1 MFVFWKKHWLEK
13 IISTFSDL
21 YQKMIQTLN
30 LPSDEI
36 NHFSKFHLT
45 SEPCFGS
52 QRHDADGQN
61 FSQGGGQARYKD
73 EGNFL

>member
-1 MFVFWKKHWLEK
+1 MVP
-13 IISTFSDL
+13 
-21 YQKMIQTLN
+21 TLN
-30 LPSDEI
+30 LPSAEI
-36 NHFSKFHLT
+36 NHFSKFHLI

-73 EGNFL
+73 EEKCSELIKHSKHSKAL

>member
-1 MFVFWKKHWLEK
+1 MVL
-13 IISTFSDL
+13 
-21 YQKMIQTLN
+21 TLN

-36 NHFSKFHLT
+36 NHFSKFHRI

-73 EGNFL
+73 EGKYP